1 MVIPA
6 NLATTNSIVSAAV
19 QEDHSISRQPCP
31 RQVEVDHLSRSR
43 LEKIGFE
50 KAQFEKAGL
59 RRSTD
64 RPAFGMLD
72 ELGERGRLVEQRM
85 APIDSLSRRKVTRDA
100 ASGWIRNRMDPCCL
114 GPAEFAE

>member
-50 KAQFEKAGL
+50 KAQFEGRFEKV
-59 RRSTD
+59 D
-64 RPAFGMLD
+64 RPTGLWYAG
-72 ELGERGRLVEQRM
+72 
-85 APIDSLSRRKVTRDA
+85 
-100 ASGWIRNRMDPCCL
+100 
-114 GPAEFAE
+114 